1 MKKVLILLLWLLPS
15 CSVVILAQTQR
26 IAGTVVVGDG
36 QPAVGA
42 AIVVKGTN
50 IGAVTNVDGKFIIAE
65 APASAQQLVVYHVGM
80 ERKEIAVAPN
90 VYIQLQP
97 VEKGFSWNVKAG
109 VSLFS
114 FRRPDGLD
122 ERTGFSAGVGAE
134 YNFSRHWAIQS
145 GLMVTSKGAT
155 AEYDGYSPLS
165 SSTEPISYK
174 AKIAPIY
181 LDIPILA
188 AFKMDVSNHVK
199 FVINIGPYLAVGM
212 GGKYELTNKGGHKG
226 ESHNPFKSYS
236 SLAEAKNKD
245 ALLKRFDIG
254 IQGGIG
260 FEIWKH
266 YLVNASFQHGF
277 MEPVKGGTLYAGD
290 TEKHYP
296 IGGILTVGYRF

>member
-1 MKKVLILLLWLLPS
+1 
-15 CSVVILAQTQR
+15 
-26 IAGTVVVGDG
+26 
-36 QPAVGA
+36 
-42 AIVVKGTN
+42 
-50 IGAVTNVDGKFIIAE
+50 
-65 APASAQQLVVYHVGM
+65 
-80 ERKEIAVAPN
+80 
-90 VYIQLQP
+90 
-97 VEKGFSWNVKAG
+97 
-109 VSLFS
+109 
-114 FRRPDGLD
+114 
-122 ERTGFSAGVGAE
+122 
-134 YNFSRHWAIQS
+134 
-145 GLMVTSKGAT
+145 
-155 AEYDGYSPLS
+155 
-165 SSTEPISYK
+165 
-174 AKIAPIY
+174 
-181 LDIPILA
+181 
-188 AFKMDVSNHVK
+188 MDVSNHVK

-254 IQGGIG
+254 VQGGIG